1 MSQKFV
7 DGSNLTQ
14 AFGYLQNG
22 NLPLANENMASDY
35 DNTKAYTVGQYF
47 NYQSK
52 IYCCFADAPSGTAPT
67 NTTYFGL
74 ITILNETVTIIKITD
89 QNATLGNLNS
99 ILNGTGA
106 INPSGLHVM
115 FDLSSIGTS
124 MSICT
129 VYIDTTA
136 NKYVIFD
143 LVQGR
148 IATGTYASNTLISAA
163 IANISPVATQAQ
175 ITEINT
181 SLGLLEG
188 RIQAIETWSNGVVL
202 VNGGDA
208 STVMGE

>member
-22 NLPLANENMASDY
+22 NLPLANGNMASDY
-35 DNTKAYTVGQYF
+35 DATKAYTVGQYF
-47 NYQSK
+47 NYQGK
-52 IYCCFADAPSGTAPT
+52 IYLCFQNAPAGTSPT
-67 NTTYFGL
+67 STAYFGQVTVL
-74 ITILNETVTIIKITD
+74 NESITIVKITD
-89 QNATLGNLNS
+89 QNATLGDLNS

-115 FDLSSIGTS
+115 FDLSSLSPS
-124 MSICT
+124 MYLCT
-129 VYIDTTA
+129 AYMDSSA
-136 NKYVIFD
+136 NKYTIFD

-148 IATGTYASNTLISAA
+148 VAYGTYSASTLVTTA
-163 IANISPVATQAQ
+163 IANISPLATQAQ

-181 SLGLLEG
+181 NLGLLEG

>member
-35 DNTKAYTVGQYF
+35 DATKVYTVGQYF
-47 NYQSK
+47 NYQGK
-52 IYCCFADAPSGTAPT
+52 IYRCIQTAPAGTSPT
-67 NTTYFGL
+67 NTTYFCL

-89 QNATLGNLNS
+89 QNATLGDLNS
-99 ILNGTGA
+99 ILNSAGA
-106 INPSGLHVM
+106 INPSGLHVL
-115 FDLSSIGTS
+115 FDLSQLGAS
-124 MSICT
+124 MYLCT
-129 VYIDTTA
+129 AYMNVDSSTY
-136 NKYVIFD
+136 KIFD
-143 LVQGR
+143 LIQGR
-148 IATGTYASNTLISAA
+148 VASGTYSASTLITAA
-163 IANISPVATQAQ
+163 IANISAVATQAQ

-181 SLGLLEG
+181 NLGLLEG